1 MWPLSKST
9 SPGTPQ
15 PTVTISSSSMHS
27 LTTLTIAET
36 RESTVLKSDVL
47 RVFGLLLRS
56 ESNSDNEPIF
66 TEVPPKS
73 IPTAEGFDLLSV
85 FILMV

>member
-1 MWPLSKST
+1 ML
-9 SPGTPQ
+9 
-15 PTVTISSSSMHS
+15 S

-36 RESTVLKSDVL
+36 RESTVLKSAVL

-73 IPTAEGFDLLSV
+73 IPTAEGLDLLSV